1 MTVMDR
7 IEAINLRIKSL
18 KARGETMNAR
28 IISKL
33 ERRKRLLE
41 KSIA

>member
-7 IEAINLRIKSL
+7 IEAINLRIKLL
-18 KARGETMNAR
+18 KTRGETMNAH